1 MAQKKKEKLHINQL
15 KAQINRKPNQRKQN
29 ETKNFENKKFNQ
41 KWKQHFL
48 SNQMRIPFSWQQH
61 PKTESHF
68 QKIGSHN
75 NKMGKKNENMIFY
88 PLLVPRKN
96 WEQDKGGIVE
106 RPIHE
111 LRSNRI
117 SETSGEEEGRKIW
130 CARTTPFSNPSSLT
144 FLLSLLCVFTE
155 DRKETRRESWG
166 PFTGPSTCPFC
177 FPHGPTY
184 RGCPVQPIL
193 KSPKE
198 IKPGDIRF
206 FNFSNNPIFN
216 VICFQILY
224 LTFFLTYYLFL
235 KFFDWIEKIKEL
247 FCNCFQE

>member
-1 MAQKKKEKLHINQL
+1 MKPKIL
-15 KAQINRKPNQRKQN
+15 KIKNSTKNENNIFSATKCGSPFHDNNTPKPNLIFKKSDYIT
-29 ETKNFENKKFNQ
+29 TKWEKKF
-41 KWKQHFL
+41 
-48 SNQMRIPFSWQQH
+48 
-61 PKTESHF
+61 
-68 QKIGSHN
+68 
-75 NKMGKKNENMIFY
+75 ENMIFY

-144 FLLSLLCVFTE
+144 FLLSLLCVFSE
-155 DRKETRRESWG
+155 DRKETRRESLG

-198 IKPGDIRF
+198 IKLRDICF

-216 VICFQILY
+216 VICFRNLH
-224 LTFFLTYYLFL
+224 LTFSLTYYLFF

-247 FCNCFQE
+247 FGNCFQE